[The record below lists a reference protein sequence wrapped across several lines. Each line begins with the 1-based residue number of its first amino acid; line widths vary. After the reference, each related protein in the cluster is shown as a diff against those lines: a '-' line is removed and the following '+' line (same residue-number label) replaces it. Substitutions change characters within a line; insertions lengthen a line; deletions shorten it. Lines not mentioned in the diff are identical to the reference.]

1 MAKFDMKLKTVKQQS
16 IFIRFFLSV
25 ALFFFSVIQSASGAL
40 IRDTEIEDGLQALA
54 QPFATSAG
62 ISNLTIRLV
71 PNESYNAFIVGG
83 RTVFVHTGLLMK
95 AKSTSEIL
103 GVLAHE
109 IGHLAAGHAPRRAL
123 AANDA
128 NLTTTLATIAAAAL
142 AASGASGDAALGVA
156 IGGHDRAN
164 RNYLASSR
172 YDESV
177 ADEWALKL
185 LEEQDI
191 SASGMAD
198 FMRRIAAQSA
208 LPENRQ
214 SDYYH
219 SHPGAASRLLT
230 FEDHIRAHGSDS
242 PGLSAEEDQ
251 LMQQIIA
258 KVKAYSD
265 PPSFTI
271 QDSEKDNDEQ
281 AWPQF
286 SKATQIYRQAIAHF
300 RRGDLGRAIDAIS
313 LLREA
318 HPENPYFHEF
328 AGDVYFVNQQAD
340 EAIKAYELAL
350 TYRAS
355 PLIKFSLGRAYMTAA
370 DQGQDHYY
378 EKAIEALEWAVKRE
392 VRWPELRRQLAIA
405 LGRNGQL
412 AEADVTLAEEAII
425 IGDTQRAIQM
435 ARRALTR
442 EPLAKD
448 TQNRANDIIF
458 SLGGNKQ

>member
-1 MAKFDMKLKTVKQQS
+1 MTNIVMNVKIYRRQS
-16 IFIRFFLSV
+16 LFIRFFLSFC
-25 ALFFFSVIQSASGAL
+25 LFFLGILPAANAAL

-54 QPFATSAG
+54 RPFAQSAG
-62 ISNLTIRLV
+62 IENLAIRLV
-71 PNESYNAFIVGG
+71 PNESYNAYIVGG

-156 IGGHDRAN
+156 LGGHDRAA

-185 LEEQDI
+185 LAEHGI
-191 SASGMAD
+191 TASGMAD

-214 SDYYH
+214 SDYYS

-230 FEDHIRAHGSDS
+230 FEDHIRAHGKDS
-242 PGLSAEEDQ
+242 PGLSPQADR

-265 PPSFTI
+265 PPSFTLKDSLQ
-271 QDSEKDNDEQ
+271 QDDEHGWPHFSEAVQ
-281 AWPQF
+281 
-286 SKATQIYRQAIAHF
+286 SYRQAIAHF
-300 RRGDLGRAIDAIS
+300 RRGDLDQSLEAIS
-313 LLREA
+313 ILRDT

-328 AGDVYFVNQQAD
+328 AGDVYYVDQQAD
-340 EAIKAYELAL
+340 KAIEAYEHSLSL
-350 TYRAS
+350 RAS
-355 PLIKFSLGRAYMTAA
+355 PLIKFSLGRAYLAAA
-370 DQGQDHYY
+370 DNGQTAYY
-378 EKAIEALEWAVKRE
+378 EKAVEALSWAIKRE
-392 VRWPELRRQLAIA
+392 PNWPELRRQYAIA

-412 AEADVTLAEEAII
+412 AEADLALAEEAII
-425 IGDTQRAIQM
+425 IRDTQRAIQM
-435 ARRALTR
+435 ARRALKR

-448 TQNRANDIIF
+448 TQNRANDILF
-458 SLGGNKQ
+458 SLGGTKQ

>member
-1 MAKFDMKLKTVKQQS
+1 MNVKNFWRQRLL
-16 IFIRFFLSV
+16 IRFFLSFWLILV
-25 ALFFFSVIQSASGAL
+25 SAIPTAQAAL

-54 QPFATSAG
+54 RPFAHSAG
-62 ISNLTIRLV
+62 IDNLLIRLV
-71 PNESYNAFIVGG
+71 PNESYNAYIVGG

-95 AKSTSEIL
+95 AKSTQEIL

-123 AANDA
+123 AAHDA

-156 IGGHDRAN
+156 IGGHDRAG

-185 LEEQDI
+185 LAEHGI
-191 SASGMAD
+191 AASGMAD
-198 FMRRIAAQSA
+198 FMRRLAAQSA

-214 SDYYH
+214 SDYYS

-230 FEDHIRAHGSDS
+230 FEDHIREHGSDS
-242 PGLSAEEDQ
+242 PGLRHEDDQ

-265 PPSFTI
+265 PPSFTLN
-271 QDSEKDNDEQ
+271 DSRKENDHSSY
-281 AWPQF
+281 PHF
-286 SKATQIYRQAIAHF
+286 SDASQKYRQAIAHF
-300 RRGDLGRAIDAIS
+300 RRGDLAQALEAIS
-313 LLREA
+313 VLREA

-328 AGDVYFVNQQAD
+328 AGDIYYVDQQAD
-340 EAIKAYELAL
+340 QAIKAYEMSLSF
-350 TYRAS
+350 RAS
-355 PLIKFSLGRAYMTAA
+355 PLIKFSLGRAYLASADNGQTA
-370 DQGQDHYY
+370 HY
-378 EKAIEALEWAVKRE
+378 EKAVEALEWAVKRE
-392 VRWPELRRQLAIA
+392 SGWPELRRQYAIA

-412 AEADVTLAEEAII
+412 AEADVALAEEAII
-425 IGDTQRAIQM
+425 FGDTQRAIQM

-448 TQNRANDIIF
+448 TQNRANDILF
-458 SLGGNKQ
+458 SLGGNPQ

>member
-1 MAKFDMKLKTVKQQS
+1 MANIVMNVNMNKQQS
-16 IFIRFFLSV
+16 LFIRFFLSFW
-25 ALFFFSVIQSASGAL
+25 LFFLCATASANAAL

-54 QPFATSAG
+54 RPFAQSAG
-62 ISNLTIRLV
+62 IDNLQIRLV
-71 PNESYNAFIVGG
+71 PNESYNAYIVGG

-95 AKSTSEIL
+95 AKSTAEIL

-128 NLTTTLATIAAAAL
+128 NVTTTLATIAAAAL

-156 IGGHDRAN
+156 LGGHDRAA

-185 LEEQDI
+185 LAEQGI
-191 SASGMAD
+191 TASGMAD

-214 SDYYH
+214 SDYYS

-230 FEDHIRAHGSDS
+230 FEDHIRAHGDDS
-242 PGLSAEEDQ
+242 PGLSAQDDR

-265 PPSFTI
+265 PPSFTLK
-271 QDSEKDNDEQ
+271 DSLQHDDEH
-281 AWPQF
+281 AWPHF
-286 SKATQIYRQAIAHF
+286 SKTMQTYRQAIAHF
-300 RRGDLGRAIDAIS
+300 RRGDLGQSVLAIS
-313 LLREA
+313 ALREA

-328 AGDVYFVNQQAD
+328 AGDVYYVDQQA
-340 EAIKAYELAL
+340 EKAIEAYERSLSL
-350 TYRAS
+350 RAS
-355 PLIKFSLGRAYMTAA
+355 PLIKFSLGRAYLASADKGQTA
-370 DQGQDHYY
+370 HY
-378 EKAIEALEWAVKRE
+378 ENAVEALSWAVKRE
-392 VRWPELRRQLAIA
+392 PNWPELRRQYAIA

-412 AEADVTLAEEAII
+412 AEADLALAEEAII
-425 IGDTQRAIQM
+425 IRDTQRAIQM

-448 TQNRANDIIF
+448 TQNRANDILF